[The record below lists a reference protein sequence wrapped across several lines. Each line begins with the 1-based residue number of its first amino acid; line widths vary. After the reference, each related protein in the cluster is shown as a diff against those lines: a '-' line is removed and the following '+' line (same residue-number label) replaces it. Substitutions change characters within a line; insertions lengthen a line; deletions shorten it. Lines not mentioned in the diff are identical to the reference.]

1 MNKNSKTQLIVI
13 IGILVIINI
22 SVLIINGYKGESI
35 FKDTFIYV
43 IDILATIWII
53 KEDRKKK
60 SCEEDSDVVLFNISR
75 DICTMAGIPVWR
87 GVADYQQSGI
97 YCGQRRH

>member
-13 IGILVIINI
+13 IVIINI

-60 SCEEDSDVVLFNISR
+60 
-75 DICTMAGIPVWR
+75 
-87 GVADYQQSGI
+87 
-97 YCGQRRH
+97 

>member
-43 IDILATIWII
+43 IVYWQQFGN
-53 KEDRKKK
+53 K
-60 SCEEDSDVVLFNISR
+60 
-75 DICTMAGIPVWR
+75 R
-87 GVADYQQSGI
+87 G
-97 YCGQRRH
+97 

>member
-1 MNKNSKTQLIVI
+1 MNKNSKTQLI
-13 IGILVIINI
+13 IINI

-60 SCEEDSDVVLFNISR
+60 
-75 DICTMAGIPVWR
+75 
-87 GVADYQQSGI
+87 
-97 YCGQRRH
+97 

>member
-43 IDILATIWII
+43 IDIGNNLDN
-53 KEDRKKK
+53 K
-60 SCEEDSDVVLFNISR
+60 
-75 DICTMAGIPVWR
+75 R
-87 GVADYQQSGI
+87 G
-97 YCGQRRH
+97 